1 MLLNFWLFDDSVI
14 EIVTVTFSSLILIE
28 LLNINTSLHGRITLV
43 IFMSQLITA
52 IIYIASVIIFKD
64 YINVDSIL
72 RLEFLRKVGTIVL
85 AAWGPM
91 WLMRIIRKKM
101 DPTEG

>member
-28 LLNINTSLHGRITLV
+28 LLNINTSLHGKITLI

-52 IIYIASVIIFKD
+52 VIYVLSVILFKD

-72 RLEFLRKVGTIVL
+72 RLVFLRKVGTIVL

-91 WLMRIIRKKM
+91 WVMRVIRKRLY
-101 DPTEG
+101 PT